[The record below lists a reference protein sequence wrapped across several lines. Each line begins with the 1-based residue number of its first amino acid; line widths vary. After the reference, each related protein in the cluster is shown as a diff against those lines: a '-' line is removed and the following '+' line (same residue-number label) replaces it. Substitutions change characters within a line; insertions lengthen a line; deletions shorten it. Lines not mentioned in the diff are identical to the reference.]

1 MKGTLMSFKQSIAP
15 LVAGI
20 LASSTALAA
29 DGYTGDLGLG
39 VYARQEIYRGTTTET
54 DVLPYIYGQ
63 YGRFFGRVDTFGFQL
78 LPMGHGF
85 LEVSTRIVQDKM
97 ESETLK
103 RAGVR
108 DRKNSQLLGFST
120 FQYSPIG
127 AISLSL
133 MQDVGDSEGMLLDAS
148 WIGAYKPASW
158 LTIYPEFGME
168 LLSSKYTGYYYGT
181 ALGEGGFR
189 AYRPGMALN
198 PYVAIHTS
206 SPIAADWNLAFTLR
220 NKALDEEISNS
231 PLVGRA
237 SRWNAY
243 VAVSYEFK

>member
-1 MKGTLMSFKQSIAP
+1 MSFKHSIAP

-20 LASSTALAA
+20 LASSAALAA

-39 VYARQEIYRGTTTET
+39 VYSRQEIYRGTTTET
-54 DVLPYIYGQ
+54 DVLPYVYGQ
-63 YGRFFGRVDTFGFQL
+63 WGRLFGRVDTFGFRV

-85 LEVSTRIVQDKM
+85 LEVGTRIVQDKM

-108 DRKNSQLLGFST
+108 DRKNSQLLGLST
-120 FQYSPIG
+120 FQTTALG

-133 MQDVGDSEGMLLDAS
+133 MQDLGDSEGMLVDAS
-148 WIGAYKPASW
+148 WIGAWKPVSW
-158 LTIYPEFGME
+158 LSVYPEFGVE
-168 LLSSKYTGYYYGT
+168 LMSSKYTDYYYGVNT
-181 ALGEGGFR
+181 GEGGFR
-189 AYRPGMALN
+189 PYQPGLALN
-198 PYVAIHTS
+198 PYFAIHTS
-206 SPIAADWNLAFTLR
+206 SPIAADWNLAFTVR

-231 PLVGRA
+231 PLVGRR